1 MNQEII
7 YIVHLTKETKT
18 PSRWF
23 AVLKKTPE
31 FGAAY
36 VHGVGIW
43 MDKDPTGEVTE
54 LDTASIRDEY
64 IPWHRIDHITNCV
77 YKPR

>member
-36 VHGVGIW
+36 FHGVGIW
-43 MDKDPTGEVTE
+43 MDRDPTGEVTE